1 MDDKILVYLDKKRV
15 DHARSDYY
23 RTANRV
29 QNIIDFLKSHE
40 MECDIEH
47 AQEIIENDGM
57 AETFIKKQ
65 MPVYTEILP
74 EAVRKLIDSN
84 TDQVTK
90 ELNKIALD
98 ARESIRNNC
107 YHKVDYG
114 KLKMIDD
121 KIKISDEALKE
132 CHDLGAVYA
141 DTTTRG
147 KIYNCAQTALKALE
161 NLQKSV
167 DEAEKRG
174 IMPGYHING
183 INIDLRSGYGSSV
196 LIVDEDG
203 EVHLNGEVFQNIV

>member
-1 MDDKILVYLDKKRV
+1 MDDKILVYLDNKKV
-15 DHARSDYY
+15 AYAQSDY
-23 RTANRV
+23 RRVANRV
-29 QNIIDFLKSHE
+29 QKIIDFLKSHDI
-40 MECDIEH
+40 ECDIEH
-47 AQEIIENDGM
+47 AQCIIEKDGM
-57 AETFIKKQ
+57 ADAFIKKE
-65 MPVYTEILP
+65 MPVYIGILP
-74 EAVRKLIDSN
+74 ESVRKLIDSN

-98 ARESIRNNC
+98 ARESIINNC

-121 KIKISDEALKE
+121 KVTISDEAFKE
-132 CHDLGAVYA
+132 CHDFGAVYI

-147 KIYNCAQTALKALE
+147 KIYNCAKTALKALE

-167 DEAEKRG
+167 DEADKRG

-183 INIDLRSGYGSSV
+183 INRDLRFGYGSSV

-203 EVHLNGEVFQNIV
+203 EVKLNGEAFQNIV

>member
-1 MDDKILVYLDKKRV
+1 MDNRILVYLDKERS

-23 RTANRV
+23 RVANRV
-29 QNIIDFLKSHE
+29 QKIIDFLKSHE

-47 AQEIIENDGM
+47 VQEIIENDGM

-65 MPVYTEILP
+65 MPVYTDSLP

-84 TDQVTK
+84 TDQVIK

-98 ARESIRNNC
+98 ARESIINDC

-114 KLKMIDD
+114 KLKMIDE
-121 KIKISDEALKE
+121 KITISNEALKE
-132 CHDLGAVYA
+132 CHDFGAVYV

-147 KIYNCAQTALKALE
+147 KIYNRAQTALKALE
-161 NLQKSV
+161 NLQKSI
-167 DEAEKRG
+167 DEAEKTG

-183 INIDLRSGYGSSV
+183 INRDLKFGYGSSV
-196 LIVDEDG
+196 LIVDEGG
-203 EVHLNGEVFQNIV
+203 EVHMNGEVFQNIV

>member
-1 MDDKILVYLDKKRV
+1 MDDRILVYLDKKRV

-47 AQEIIENDGM
+47 AHEIIENDGM

-65 MPVYTEILP
+65 MPVYTDILP

-84 TDQVTK
+84 TDKVTK

-98 ARESIRNNC
+98 ARESIINNC

-114 KLKMIDD
+114 KLKMIDN

-132 CHDLGAVYA
+132 CHDFGAVYV

-147 KIYNCAQTALKALE
+147 KIYNCAQTALKALG

>member
-1 MDDKILVYLDKKRV
+1 MDDRILVYLDRERA

-29 QNIIDFLKSHE
+29 QKIMDFLKSHE

-65 MPVYTEILP
+65 MPVYTDSLP
-74 EAVRKLIDSN
+74 KAVRKLIDSN
-84 TDQVTK
+84 TDQVIK

-98 ARESIRNNC
+98 ARESIINNS

-121 KIKISDEALKE
+121 KITISDEALKE
-132 CHDLGAVYA
+132 CHDFGAVYI

-147 KIYNCAQTALKALE
+147 KIYNCAQTALKSLE
-161 NLQKSV
+161 NLQKSI

-174 IMPGYHING
+174 TV
-183 INIDLRSGYGSSV
+183 SGYPFNAINRDLSRGYGISI

-203 EVHLNGEVFQNIV
+203 AVHLNNKAFQNIV